1 MAKGCVQLRDQRES
15 VLLRAGKRGGGG
27 VQREIWELGFQLLM
41 EVQLKIGEGRR
52 GD

>member
-1 MAKGCVQLRDQRES
+1 MAEGCVLIRDPIES
-15 VLLRAGKRGGGG
+15 VLLRAGKRGG

>member
-1 MAKGCVQLRDQRES
+1 MAKGCVLLRDQRES
-15 VLLRAGKRGGGG
+15 VLLRAGKKGGG

-52 GD
+52 RV